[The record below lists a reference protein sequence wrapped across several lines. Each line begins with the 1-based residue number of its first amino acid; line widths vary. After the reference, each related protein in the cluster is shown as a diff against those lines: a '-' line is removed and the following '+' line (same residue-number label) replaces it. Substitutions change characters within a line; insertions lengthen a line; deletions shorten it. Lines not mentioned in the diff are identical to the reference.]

1 LQGLGIHD
9 AGLYLL
15 DYPVQRSLGHGFRSG
30 GSKGKSKVD
39 RIKMPPRLD
48 LLDADETTAVGLRL
62 MKCFLILRGRRNRE
76 ELISLAEQ
84 LVQKEK
90 ASPESAD

>member
-1 LQGLGIHD
+1 
-9 AGLYLL
+9 
-15 DYPVQRSLGHGFRSG
+15 
-30 GSKGKSKVD
+30 VD

>member
-1 LQGLGIHD
+1 
-9 AGLYLL
+9 
-15 DYPVQRSLGHGFRSG
+15 
-30 GSKGKSKVD
+30 
-39 RIKMPPRLD
+39 MPPRLD

>member
-1 LQGLGIHD
+1 
-9 AGLYLL
+9 
-15 DYPVQRSLGHGFRSG
+15 
-30 GSKGKSKVD
+30 
-39 RIKMPPRLD
+39 
-48 LLDADETTAVGLRL
+48 